1 MIEIQRPM
9 VNVSVNCHYIVL
21 SSLRLTETTCGF
33 EREMVYLYMK
43 KRSEDTVHS
52 AVTEERIA
60 KVVAAQ
66 VEKRLA
72 R

>member
-1 MIEIQRPM
+1 M
-9 VNVSVNCHYIVL
+9 L
-21 SSLRLTETTCGF
+21 SSLRLTDTTCGF

>member
-1 MIEIQRPM
+1 MVKLTQMIPQC
-9 VNVSVNCHYIVL
+9 SVHCHNIVL
-21 SSLRLTETTCGF
+21 SSLKLTDTTNGF

>member
-1 MIEIQRPM
+1 M
-9 VNVSVNCHYIVL
+9 L
-21 SSLRLTETTCGF
+21 SSLRLTDTTCGF

-43 KRSEDTVHS
+43 KRSEDTVNS